1 MCLLAP
7 LRWAT
12 RPVCSIAEQRR
23 GPRRSALLVLGGVS
37 ATTSGYLI
45 VGTVAA
51 VTTFVL
57 TPIAAWLSRRWGAVA
72 VPDERRTHAK
82 PTPALGGLA
91 LFGGFAVAVAL
102 AWRMDR
108 FQFLFDTFEVRGV
121 VLAAAVIATVG
132 ALDDIFEYS
141 APAKVA
147 GMVLAGVI
155 LTVHGVTMLAFRLPF
170 IDPPTVKLSW
180 DLAPLVTV
188 LWVVLMAN
196 VINLIDGLDGL
207 AAGIVAIGS
216 GAFFLYSSKLVDI
229 GMFTGPNIGPLLAVI
244 TCGICLGFLPHNF
257 NPARIFMGD
266 CGALLLGLL
275 LAASTTVVGGRAEQ
289 AFSGQTYFF
298 FAPLFIPLVILGVPV
313 LDTVFA
319 VMRRVA
325 RRRSFSEADR
335 EHLHHRLVRLG
346 HGPRRS
352 VLILWAWTAILS
364 AFVLYPT
371 YNDGQ
376 GDAVVPFGIAAL
388 GLTLF
393 TVLHP
398 LRNRDAV

>member
-1 MCLLAP
+1 
-7 LRWAT
+7 
-12 RPVCSIAEQRR
+12 
-23 GPRRSALLVLGGVS
+23 
-37 ATTSGYLI
+37 
-45 VGTVAA
+45 
-51 VTTFVL
+51 
-57 TPIAAWLSRRWGAVA
+57 
-72 VPDERRTHAK
+72 
-82 PTPALGGLA
+82 
-91 LFGGFAVAVAL
+91 
-102 AWRMDR
+102 
-108 FQFLFDTFEVRGV
+108 
-121 VLAAAVIATVG
+121 VG
-132 ALDDIFEYS
+132 ALDDVFELS

-147 GMVLAGVI
+147 GMVLAGVL

-170 IDPPTVKLSW
+170 VDPPTVKLSW

-216 GAFFLYSSKLVDI
+216 GAFFLYSTKLVDF
-229 GMFTGPNIGPLLAVI
+229 GMFTNPNIGPLLAVI

-319 VMRRVA
+319 VIRRVA
-325 RRRSFSEADR
+325 RRRRFSEADR

-352 VLILWAWTAILS
+352 VLILWGWTAILS

-388 GLTLF
+388 GLMLF
-393 TVLHP
+393 TILHP
-398 LRNRDAV
+398 LRNRA

>member
-1 MCLLAP
+1 MS
-7 LRWAT
+7 T
-12 RPVCSIAEQRR
+12 V
-23 GPRRSALLVLGGVS
+23 
-37 ATTSGYLI
+37 TGYLI
-45 VGTVAA
+45 VGTAAA
-51 VTTFVL
+51 VTTFVC
-57 TPIAAWLSRRWGAVA
+57 TPLAGWLAKRVGAVA
-72 VPDERRTHAK
+72 VPDERRVHTR
-82 PTPALGGLA
+82 PTPSLGGLA
-91 LFGGFAVAVAL
+91 LLAGFLVAVLL

-108 FQFLFDTFEVRGV
+108 FGDLFESFEVRGV
-121 VLAAAVIATVG
+121 VLAAIVIAAVG
-132 ALDDIFEYS
+132 ALDDVFELS

-147 GMVLAGVI
+147 GMVLAGVL

-170 IDPPTVKLSW
+170 VDPPTVKLSW

-216 GAFFLYSSKLVDI
+216 GAFFLYSTKLVDF
-229 GMFTGPNIGPLLAVI
+229 GMFTNPNIGPLLAVI

-319 VMRRVA
+319 VIRRVA
-325 RRRSFSEADR
+325 RRRRFSEADR

-352 VLILWAWTAILS
+352 VLILWGWTAILS

-388 GLTLF
+388 GLMLF
-393 TVLHP
+393 TILHP
-398 LRNRDAV
+398 LRNRA